1 MEPMHIMT
9 VFGKKFQSL
18 KELAAD
24 TEIFLFESPV
34 NNYQPRPPEGCFAMR
49 SHKRRIFMPLLN
61 GRIPPPDLVQ
71 ERIKLGEYHVA

>member
-1 MEPMHIMT
+1 MT
-9 VFGKKFQSL
+9 TSQL
-18 KELAAD
+18 LAARLQQLTKN
-24 TEIFLFESPV
+24 TEMFLMESPY

-61 GRIPPPDLVQ
+61 GRIPPSDLVQ

>member
-1 MEPMHIMT
+1 MNPSQMLTERLRHLT
-9 VFGKKFQSL
+9 EGVEVFL
-18 KELAAD
+18 M
-24 TEIFLFESPV
+24 ESPY
-34 NNYQPRPPEGCFAMR
+34 NNYQPKPPEGFFAMR